1 MAVRS
6 EFKDRFS
13 RRPPIDASEDEEDG
27 ARSSRLVALLVAA
40 AVALAFADSSIVL
53 LALPQLYG
61 ELHTSI
67 EGVAWVVTAYNAAVA
82 VAAFALILFVH
93 RLRARAVLAGGLI
106 IFLGASIACALA
118 DSLSLLVA
126 ARTVQGVGAALLLAG
141 SLPVLAVL
149 TGSAGRGA
157 ALWTL
162 AGTFGAA
169 LGPALGGV
177 LTQGFDWRAIFAFQA
192 PVAALGLIGAVR
204 AHVDPVVEEGY
215 TPRSA
220 RTLPANIC
228 LGLVFGALVG
238 VLFLSVL
245 LVISVWG
252 HSPIRGAAIV
262 SVLPAATLAV
272 RPLARRLPGT
282 MAVQGGAA
290 LLVGGL
296 LGLALLPS
304 TNVGFMV
311 WALGLCGAGLGLAVP
326 VLSNAA
332 LDLSAGLTRSGTL
345 TIGIRHLGLVLALAA
360 IAPVLA
366 GTLPAAGDRAML
378 RATAVILDAP
388 IGLSKKVPIALDLR
402 SAFNQAQDGQR
413 PDLSKPFDEHGAAT
427 DEQLASTRDEL
438 IGVIERT
445 ITRAFRPAFA
455 LSAAF
460 AALALALALLMRGR
474 LLG

>member
-1 MAVRS
+1 
-6 EFKDRFS
+6 
-13 RRPPIDASEDEEDG
+13 
-27 ARSSRLVALLVAA
+27 
-40 AVALAFADSSIVL
+40 
-53 LALPQLYG
+53 
-61 ELHTSI
+61 
-67 EGVAWVVTAYNAAVA
+67 
-82 VAAFALILFVH
+82 
-93 RLRARAVLAGGLI
+93 
-106 IFLGASIACALA
+106 
-118 DSLSLLVA
+118 
-126 ARTVQGVGAALLLAG
+126 
-141 SLPVLAVL
+141 
-149 TGSAGRGA
+149 
-157 ALWTL
+157 
-162 AGTFGAA
+162 
-169 LGPALGGV
+169 
-177 LTQGFDWRAIFAFQA
+177 
-192 PVAALGLIGAVR
+192 
-204 AHVDPVVEEGY
+204 
-215 TPRSA
+215 
-220 RTLPANIC
+220 
-228 LGLVFGALVG
+228 
-238 VLFLSVL
+238 
-245 LVISVWG
+245 
-252 HSPIRGAAIV
+252 
-262 SVLPAATLAV
+262 
-272 RPLARRLPGT
+272 